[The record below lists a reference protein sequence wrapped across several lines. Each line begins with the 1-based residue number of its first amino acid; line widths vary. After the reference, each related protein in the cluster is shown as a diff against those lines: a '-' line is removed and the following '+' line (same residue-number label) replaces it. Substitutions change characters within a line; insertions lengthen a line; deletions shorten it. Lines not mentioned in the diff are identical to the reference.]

1 MKRLLILLI
10 FMIAA
15 CAPLSVDVNPTLAPP
30 LPDSTPTSIP
40 AVQVDPATS
49 APAAEVTDE
58 SNIDILANLPD
69 PDCSALTPADQ
80 EGPYYTP
87 DTPERTSLID
97 EGMQGKKLI
106 LAGYVL
112 TADCLPIPTAWLDFW
127 QADVNGEYDNEG
139 YTLRG
144 HQFTDNK
151 GRYYLETI
159 LPGEYPQRPIEHIH
173 VKLQI
178 PGGEVFTTQLYF
190 PIQPVNGLTV
200 QLEDKG
206 DHFVAYFNFIMK

>member
-10 FMIAA
+10 FVITA
-15 CAPLSVDVNPTLAPP
+15 CAPASVDITPTPASP
-30 LPDSTPTSIP
+30 LPDASPTETTSP
-40 AVQVDPATS
+40 QVDSATNT
-49 APAAEVTDE
+49 PVELE
-58 SNIDILANLPD
+58 SNVDILANLPN
-69 PDCSALTPADQ
+69 PDCAALTPADQ

-87 DTPERTSLID
+87 DTPERNSLID
-97 EGMQGKKLI
+97 EGMQGTKLI
-106 LAGYVL
+106 LAGFVL
-112 TADCLPIPTAWLDFW
+112 TADCLPVPNAWLDFW
-127 QADVNGEYDNEG
+127 QANANGEYDNEG

-173 VKLQI
+173 VKVQL
-178 PGGEVFTTQLYF
+178 PAGEVFTTQLYF
-190 PIQPVNGLTV
+190 PTQPVNGLTV

-206 DHFVAYFNFIMK
+206 DHFIAYFNFVMK